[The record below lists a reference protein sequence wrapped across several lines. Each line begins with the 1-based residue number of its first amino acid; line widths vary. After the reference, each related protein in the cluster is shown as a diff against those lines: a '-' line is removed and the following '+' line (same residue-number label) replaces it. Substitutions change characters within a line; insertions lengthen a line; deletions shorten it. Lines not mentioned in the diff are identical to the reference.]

1 MKKLLPPGAERRPVI
16 IERHRERIEDPYGWL
31 RDERWQ
37 DVMRRPELLAPDIR
51 QYLEDENRYAEAILA
66 PTKDLQARLFNEI
79 KGRIK
84 EDDSTVPAP
93 DGPFAYYRRFAVG
106 GQHPILCRYPTDS
119 DDKAEEILLNGDA
132 EAAGLKYLNLTTS
145 HHSPDHRVLAY
156 AVDLNGSEY
165 FTIRFKDLA
174 TGARLDDEIPNTH
187 GSFAWA
193 NDSRTVFYTVLD
205 ESHRPLKIFRH
216 VLGMPLASDVLVYEE
231 TVPGFFVDVD
241 KTESR
246 RFIVITA
253 HDHETT
259 EVLLVDADRPDSAP
273 KLVAPRVQHVEYD
286 VSDHDTRLIIRTN
299 SDGAEDFKL
308 VEAPIETPGPEHW
321 REIVPHRRGR
331 LIVAYHLFRDY
342 LVRLEREDALPHI
355 VVTRF
360 ADGKEYE
367 ITFDE
372 AAFSLSLMGSLEY
385 ATDTLRFAYSSMTTP
400 ERIFD
405 YDMATGSRAL
415 RKEQEI
421 PSGHDPDDYVTE
433 RIHATSHDGKPIPIS
448 LLYRKGTPHD
458 GTAPVLLYGYG
469 SYGLSV
475 PAAFI
480 PSRLSLADRGFIFA
494 VAHIRGGMER
504 GFHWYREGKTLRKK
518 NTFRDFIAAA
528 EQLIADG
535 YTRAGQIAAQGGSA
549 GGMLVGVVANM
560 RPDLFKAIVADVPF
574 VDVLN
579 TMCDPSLPLTPPE
592 WTEWGNPI
600 TDPEAYRYIRSYSPY
615 ENVEAKDYPNI
626 LVTAG
631 LTDPRVTYWEP
642 AKWVA
647 RLRTRKT
654 DDNLLLFKTNMDA
667 GHHGAAGRFDR
678 LKETAMAYAFLLY
691 VFGLADHAARRQR
704 SSVTKLT
711 GTR

>member
-1 MKKLLPPGAERRPVI
+1 MNKISPPRADRRPVV
-16 IERHRERIEDPYGWL
+16 IERHDERIEDPYAWL

-37 DVMRRPELLAPDIR
+37 DVMRSPELLAPDIR
-51 QYLEDENRYAEAILA
+51 TYLDAENRYAEATLA
-66 PTKDLQARLFNEI
+66 PTATLQARLFAEI
-79 KGRIK
+79 KARIK

-106 GQHPILCRYPTDS
+106 GQHPILCRYRAEAGEQ
-119 DDKAEEILLNGDA
+119 AEEILLNGDEEA
-132 EAAGLKYLNLTTS
+132 EGLKYLNLTTS
-145 HHSPDHRVLAY
+145 HHSPDHAILAY
-156 AVDLNGSEY
+156 AVDLNGSE
-165 FTIRFKDLA
+165 FFAIRFRDLA
-174 TGARLDDEIPNTH
+174 TGRPLDDEIPNTH

-205 ESHRPLKIFRH
+205 ESHRPLRVFRH
-216 VLGMPLASDVLVYEE
+216 VLGTPVDADALVYEE
-231 TVPGFFVDVD
+231 TGPGFFVDVD
-241 KTESR
+241 KTESG

-259 EVLLVDADRPDSAP
+259 EARLIDADHPASVP
-273 KLVAPRVQHVEYD
+273 VLVARREQHVEYD
-286 VSDHDTRLIIRTN
+286 VSDHGDRLIIRTN
-299 SDGAEDFKL
+299 ADGAEDFTL
-308 VEAPIETPGPEHW
+308 VETPLATPGRAHW
-321 REIVPHRRGR
+321 RTLVPHRRGR
-331 LIVAYHLFRDY
+331 LIVGYHVFRDY

-355 VVTRF
+355 VVMRF
-360 ADGKEYE
+360 ADGQEYE
-367 ITFDE
+367 ITFGE
-372 AAFSLSLMGSLEY
+372 AAYALSLMGSLEY
-385 ATDTLRFAYSSMTTP
+385 ATDTLRFAYSSMATP

-405 YDMATGSRAL
+405 YDMETGDRVL

-421 PSGHDPDDYVTE
+421 PSGHDPDAYAIE
-433 RIHATSHDGKPIPIS
+433 RIHATSHDGKPIPVS
-448 LLYRKGTPHD
+448 LLYRNGLPRD
-458 GTAPVLLYGYG
+458 GNAPVLLYGYG
-469 SYGLSV
+469 SYGLAV

-480 PSRLSLADRGFIFA
+480 PTRLSLVDRGFIFA
-494 VAHIRGGMER
+494 IAHIRGGMDR
-504 GFHWYREGKTLRKK
+504 GFHWYREGKTRQKT
-518 NTFRDFIAAA
+518 NTFRDFIAVA

-535 YTRAGQIAAQGGSA
+535 YTQAGRIAAQGGSA
-549 GGMLVGVVANM
+549 GGMLVGAVANM
-560 RPDLFKAIVADVPF
+560 RPELFKAIVADVPF

-600 TDPEAYRYIRSYSPY
+600 TDPEIYRYIRSYSPY

-647 RLRTRKT
+647 RLRARKT
-654 DDNLLLFKTNMDA
+654 DGNLLLLKTNMEA

-691 VFGLADHAARRQR
+691 VFGLADRD
-704 SSVTKLT
+704 V
-711 GTR
+711 